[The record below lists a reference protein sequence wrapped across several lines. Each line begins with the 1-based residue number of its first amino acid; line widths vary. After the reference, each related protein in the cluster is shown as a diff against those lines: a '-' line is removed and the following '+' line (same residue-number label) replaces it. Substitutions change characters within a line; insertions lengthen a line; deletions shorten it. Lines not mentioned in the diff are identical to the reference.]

1 MLYGDASV
9 RGEFESDTQ
18 FTCCCLN
25 DVSVRNH
32 LQPNPAYMR
41 AFAMKPVLAVSPPDI
56 CDIVKLICRE
66 HLSSYRLLFRNCF
79 AILTTTLLADWNV
92 RDFKKHSKP
101 TPVLNASSAQCLPS
115 YVSRWT
121 MEHPPSPFCLKPAP
135 VGAWRQALPWS
146 GRQLEEA

>member
-9 RGEFESDTQ
+9 RGDFESDTQ
-18 FTCCCLN
+18 ITCCCLN

-92 RDFKKHSKP
+92 RDFKN
-101 TPVLNASSAQCLPS
+101 TPNPPQCSMPQVLNACLH
-115 YVSRWT
+115 V
-121 MEHPPSPFCLKPAP
+121 
-135 VGAWRQALPWS
+135 
-146 GRQLEEA
+146 